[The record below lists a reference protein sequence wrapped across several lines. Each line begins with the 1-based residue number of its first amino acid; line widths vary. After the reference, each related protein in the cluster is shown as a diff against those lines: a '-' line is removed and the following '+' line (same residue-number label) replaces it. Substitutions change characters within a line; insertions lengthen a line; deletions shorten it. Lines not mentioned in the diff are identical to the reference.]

1 MLQATGLKIVRHSIV
16 SKLLVKVF
24 ALFMKVMCCR
34 WQVMQWQ
41 AAQAN
46 QLDLKRQET
55 QQQYRDYGFMQAG
68 KQEVRLTIGQG
79 PIALQMCGLLN
90 FEFLF
95 FVTFF
100 CHIGAGGKT
109 HHWFHWAGSG
119 RYTNVWHD
127 ERLSMDEKMAYACGQ
142 S

>member
-1 MLQATGLKIVRHSIV
+1 MQYLIFMLQATGLKIVCHSIV
-16 SKLLVKVF
+16 SKLFVKVF

-79 PIALQMCGLLN
+79 PVALQMCGLLN
-90 FEFLF
+90 LEFLF

-100 CHIGAGGKT
+100 AI
-109 HHWFHWAGSG
+109 SG

-127 ERLSMDEKMAYACGQ
+127 ERLSIDKKMTYACGQ